1 MKTKSETTGKRIC
14 KRYTPAERLSLVRR
28 YQKSGLSQAAFC
40 RKNNIVATT
49 FTNWVGRCAN
59 KKEAAEKFAEIE
71 ISAPA
76 LTGASAEI
84 VYPDGKMLRLR
95 DIQIT
100 EESAAFIRKVISC

>member
-1 MKTKSETTGKRIC
+1 MKTKSGTTGKKIC
-14 KRYTPAERLSLVRR
+14 KRYTPAERRSLVRR

-49 FTNWVGRCAN
+49 FTNWVRRCA
-59 KKEAAEKFAEIE
+59 KKMDVGAKFAEIE

-76 LTGASAEI
+76 LAGASAEI
-84 VYPDGKMLRLR
+84 VYPDGKVLRLR
-95 DIQIT
+95 DLQIT